1 MSIQLI
7 TGFTVNN
14 STPLDNRIVA
24 SGSTAR
30 NSIPYKYVGMRVFD
44 TSNNRG
50 YYYNGSTF
58 SAEITDQVN
67 GAVGYVPLFTSQNYI
82 GSSGVFQFSTGTEK
96 RIGVGT
102 NNPLGTNTYMQ
113 FGGTSLSDDPNWYSG
128 QSLPLNVI
136 KGGNAIIAYNWYL
149 SGFSPA
155 YFNSSKGSSSINFG
169 NDKGDLIISNR
180 AGGGPNMV
188 QTVYFSSANKVGI
201 GSNWSSFNLPAEAL
215 DVTGN
220 IKTSGFFKGDGSQIT
235 NISYSQLTGTAP
247 GTASYAH
254 LSGTASYAHRSGTA
268 SYANLAGTASAIT
281 TRTIWGQS
289 FNGTSDITSNM
300 TVSGTLRVNH
310 TTVNPT
316 GIPGSVTMGWT
327 PTQTNINI
335 ALFSNT
341 SSIYLYNP
349 SNPTTYSTRIIQFAS
364 YTEFISNG
372 LTYFNLNNEGDR
384 LLSFGRNGG
393 GADQILFVMDNSPSN
408 MPGPLGGKGVY
419 IANNLRVNGRISF
432 TPVSMGAAV
441 AVYRNSTTG
450 ELQTFASDIRLK
462 ENIIEIEQS
471 LSKVTKL
478 RGVYFN
484 WKEDETKEKQ
494 IGLIA
499 QEVEEFFPEAVQ
511 LNGISDYKTVRYS
524 EMVGLLI
531 NAIKEQQLMIEDL
544 TKRIE
549 VLES

>member
-1 MSIQLI
+1 
-7 TGFTVNN
+7 
-14 STPLDNRIVA
+14 
-24 SGSTAR
+24 
-30 NSIPYKYVGMRVFD
+30 MRVFD

-58 SAEITDQVN
+58 SAEITDQVS
-67 GAVGYVPLFTSQNYI
+67 GTAGYVPLFTSQNYI

-113 FGGTSLSDDPNWYSG
+113 FGGMNVGEDPNWYSG
-128 QSLPLNVI
+128 QSLPLNII
-136 KGGNAIIAYNWYL
+136 KGTNAIIAYNWYL
-149 SGFSPA
+149 SGFSPG
-155 YFNSSKGSSSINFG
+155 YFNASKGSSSINFG

-188 QTVYFSSANKVGI
+188 QTVYFSSGNKVGI
-201 GSNWSSFNLPAEAL
+201 GSNWSFSTLPTEAL

-220 IKTSGFFKGDGSQIT
+220 IKTNGFFKGDGSQIT

-268 SYANLAGTASAIT
+268 SYANLSGTASAIP

-289 FNGTSDITSNM
+289 FNGTGNITGNM
-300 TVSGTLRVNH
+300 VISGTLRINSESVG
-310 TTVNPT
+310 PT
-316 GIPGSVTMGWT
+316 FSSVTMGWI
-327 PTQTNINI
+327 PSQTNINI
-335 ALFSNT
+335 ALLSNT
-341 SSIYLYNP
+341 SSIYLFNP
-349 SNPTTYSTRIIQFAS
+349 SNPTIYNTKIIQYPA
-364 YTEFISNG
+364 YTEFISSGRTYWNLINDG
-372 LTYFNLNNEGDR
+372 ERILT
-384 LLSFGRNGG
+384 FGRNGG
-393 GADQILFVMDNSPSN
+393 GADQIQFVMDNSPLN
-408 MPGPLGGKGVY
+408 MPGPLGGKGIY
-419 IANNLRVNGRISF
+419 IAYNLRVNGRISF
-432 TPVSMGAAV
+432 TPVNTGAAV

-450 ELQTFASDIRLK
+450 ELQTSSSDIRLK
-462 ENIIEIEQS
+462 ENVIEIEQS

-484 WKEDETKEKQ
+484 WKEDGTKEKQ

-499 QEVEEFFPEAVQ
+499 QEVEEFFPEGVQ
-511 LNGISDYKTVRYS
+511 LNGVSDYKTVRYS

>member
-24 SGSTAR
+24 SGSIAR

-58 SAEITDQVN
+58 SAEITDQVS
-67 GAVGYVPLFTSQNYI
+67 GTAGYVPLFTSQNYI
-82 GSSGVFQFSTGTEK
+82 GSSGVFQFNTGTEK

-113 FGGTSLSDDPNWYSG
+113 FGGMNVGEDPNWSSG
-128 QSLPLNVI
+128 QSLPLNII
-136 KGGNAIIAYNWYL
+136 KGTNAIIAYNWYL
-149 SGFSPA
+149 NGFSPG

-169 NDKGDLIISNR
+169 NDQGDLRIFNR
-180 AGGGPNMV
+180 PGGPSGMV
-188 QTVYFSSANKVGI
+188 QTVYFSSGNKVGI
-201 GSNWSSFNLPAEAL
+201 GSNWSSVTLPTEAL

-220 IKTSGFFKGDGSQIT
+220 IKTNGFFKGDGSQIT
-235 NISYSQLTGTAP
+235 NISYSQLSGTAP

-268 SYANLAGTASAIT
+268 SYANLAGTASAIP

-289 FNGTSDITSNM
+289 FNGTGNITGNM
-300 TVSGTLRVNH
+300 VVSGTLRINSESVG
-310 TTVNPT
+310 PT
-316 GIPGSVTMGWT
+316 FSSVAMGWIS
-327 PTQTNINI
+327 TQTNISI
-335 ALFSNT
+335 ALLSNT
-341 SSIYLYNP
+341 TSIYLFNP
-349 SNPTTYSTRIIQFAS
+349 SNPTIYNTKIIQYPA
-364 YTEFISNG
+364 YTEFISSGRTYWNLINDG
-372 LTYFNLNNEGDR
+372 ERILT
-384 LLSFGRNGG
+384 FGRNGG
-393 GADQILFVMDNSPSN
+393 GADQIQFVMDNSPSN
-408 MPGPLGGKGVY
+408 MPGAVGGKGVY
-419 IANNLRVNGRISF
+419 IAYNLRVEGKISVGN
-432 TPVSMGAAV
+432 VSNTTTATSL
-441 AVYRNSTTG
+441 YRNNTTG
-450 ELQTFASDIRLK
+450 ELQTSSSDIRLK
-462 ENIIEIEQS
+462 ENVIEIEQS

-484 WKEDETKEKQ
+484 WKEDKMKEKQ

-499 QEVEEFFPEAVQ
+499 QEVEEFFPEGVQ
-511 LNGISDYKTVRYS
+511 LNGVSDYKTVRYS

-544 TKRIE
+544 TKRVE
-549 VLES
+549 GLES

>member
-7 TGFTVNN
+7 TGFTVNS

-24 SGSTAR
+24 SGSVAR

-44 TSNNRG
+44 TFDNRG
-50 YYYNGSTF
+50 YYYNGVTF
-58 SAEITDQVN
+58 SSEITNQVS
-67 GAVGYVPLFTSQNYI
+67 GTAGYVPVFTSQNYI
-82 GSSGVFQFSTGTEK
+82 VNSGVFQVSTGTEK
-96 RIGVGT
+96 RIGIGT

-113 FGGTSLSDDPNWYSG
+113 FGGTSLSDDSNWYSG

-149 SGFSPA
+149 SGSSPA
-155 YFNSSKGSSSINFG
+155 YFNTSKGSSSINLG

-180 AGGGPNMV
+180 PGGAGGMV

-201 GSNWSSFNLPAEAL
+201 GSNWNSSTLPSEVL

-220 IKTSGFFKGDGSQIT
+220 IKTSGYFKGDGSQIT
-235 NISYSQLTGTAP
+235 NISYSQLSGTAP
-247 GTASYAH
+247 GTASYSY
-254 LSGTASYAHRSGTA
+254 LSGTASYSNLSGTA
-268 SYANLAGTASAIT
+268 SYSNLSGTASAIT

-289 FNGTSDITSNM
+289 FNGTGNITGNM
-300 TVSGTLRVNH
+300 LVSGTFRLNYSG
-310 TTVNPT
+310 TN
-316 GIPGSVTMGWT
+316 SVTMGWST
-327 PTQTNINI
+327 TQTNINI
-335 ALFSNT
+335 GLLSNT
-341 SSIYLYNP
+341 TALYLFNP
-349 SNPTTYSTRIIQFAS
+349 SNTTYNTKIIQYPG

-372 LTYFNLNNEGDR
+372 ESYWNLNDEGDR
-384 LLSFGRNGG
+384 LLSFGRNGSG
-393 GADQILFVMDNSPSN
+393 SQIQFYMDNSPFN
-408 MPGPLGGKGVY
+408 IPNFGTNKGVY
-419 IANNLRVNGRISF
+419 IKYNLRVDGKISVGNASGV
-432 TPVSMGAAV
+432 TTGTSL
-441 AVYRNSTTG
+441 YRNNSTG
-450 ELQTFASDIRLK
+450 ELQTSSSDIRLK

-484 WKEDETKEKQ
+484 WKEDKMKEKQ

-511 LNGISDYKTVRYS
+511 LNGVSDYKTVRYS

-531 NAIKEQQLMIEDL
+531 NAIKEQQSMIEDL

-549 VLES
+549 GLES

>member
-113 FGGTSLSDDPNWYSG
+113 FGGMNGEDPNWSSG
-128 QSLPLNVI
+128 QSLPLNII
-136 KGGNAIIAYNWYL
+136 KGTNAIIAYNWYL
-149 SGFSPA
+149 SGFSPG
-155 YFNSSKGSSSINFG
+155 YFNASKGSSSINFG

-220 IKTSGFFKGDGSQIT
+220 IKTNGFFKGDGSQIT

-268 SYANLAGTASAIT
+268 SYANLAGTASAIP

-310 TTVNPT
+310 ATVNPT
-316 GIPGSVTMGWT
+316 GIPGSVTMGWI
-327 PTQTNINI
+327 PSQTNINI
-335 ALFSNT
+335 ALLSNT
-341 SSIYLYNP
+341 TSIYLFNP
-349 SNPTTYSTRIIQFAS
+349 SNPTIYNTKIIQYAA
-364 YTEFISNG
+364 YTEFTSSG
-372 LTYFNLNNEGDR
+372 RTYFNLNDDGER
-384 LLSFGRNGG
+384 ILTFGRNGG
-393 GADQILFVMDNSPSN
+393 GADQIQFVMDNSPSN
-408 MPGPLGGKGVY
+408 MSGPLGGKGVY